1 MFKDL
6 LDEIKSFKYQIT
18 GKVVLRKHK
27 QNDDIELAPFYFNS
41 TTKTVM
47 NFKYD
52 LGKSFQEV
60 LYRMDNWTN
69 KGFGCLI
76 ESIDAEYVNTSIYSP
91 LLGRTYIKFPSE
103 SKKKT
108 NERFD

>member
-1 MFKDL
+1 MKL
-6 LDEIKSFKYQIT
+6 KVLNI
-18 GKVVLRKHK
+18 KVVLRKHK
-27 QNDDIELAPFYFNS
+27 QNDDIELAPIYFNS

-69 KGFGCLI
+69 KGFGWLI